1 MEDIIPADAVNI
13 QPNPHSEIYEF
24 VLVECRKDNQD
35 SNSDL
40 SYSID
45 IVIEDIYPHSGF
57 FS

>member
-1 MEDIIPADAVNI
+1 MEDIILADAANI

-35 SNSDL
+35 SNSNL
-40 SYSID
+40 SCGID
-45 IVIEDIYPHSGF
+45 IVIEDIHPHFGS